1 MREMRTMSPSVAPV
15 MYRRNPYPR
24 RLATLLS
31 MSPGRDERQRWH
43 QWPGLRADRRCL
55 ARRREGWMRNRG
67 VKGRVLVMPSSSV
80 TTRRWDWVA
89 RIVGWADTVETMLA
103 SAGDEVGIGDQGILL
118 VREVDVSCR

>member
-1 MREMRTMSPSVAPV
+1 
-15 MYRRNPYPR
+15 
-24 RLATLLS
+24 
-31 MSPGRDERQRWH
+31 
-43 QWPGLRADRRCL
+43 
-55 ARRREGWMRNRG
+55 MRNRG